1 MIAQDNI
8 WRDMRRASR
17 MIGALLLIVGGLVIA
32 FQGFLDDMLPPAD
45 GFVRVDAEVVTLEQ
59 RGTFREPAFSI
70 TLAYS
75 VTKPDGTIEEFRSGR
90 RVEFEVF
97 NTLSQGA
104 TVTIDYNPKDPYE
117 WRLTDDFSQ
126 NELSDYA
133 LGLLMVVFGGFSLIF
148 PAIVRLASRED
159 DFSYQQETVVVERR
173 EHNLKHDK
181 IAQG

>member
-17 MIGALLLIVGGLVIA
+17 IIGALLLIVGGLVIA
-32 FQGFLDDMLPPAD
+32 FQGFLYDMLPPAD
-45 GFVRVDAEVVTLEQ
+45 GFVRVDAEVITLEQ

-70 TLAYS
+70 TLAYR

-97 NTLSQGA
+97 NTLAQGD

-126 NELSDYA
+126 NKLSDYA

-159 DFSYQQETVVVERR
+159 DFSYQQQTETEERR